1 MLAFMKKEK
10 EFFIYIC
17 LHLHKETSEGYRE
30 SNGSG

>member
-1 MLAFMKKEK
+1 MLVFMKKEK

-17 LHLHKETSEGYRE
+17 LYLYKEILEGYRE